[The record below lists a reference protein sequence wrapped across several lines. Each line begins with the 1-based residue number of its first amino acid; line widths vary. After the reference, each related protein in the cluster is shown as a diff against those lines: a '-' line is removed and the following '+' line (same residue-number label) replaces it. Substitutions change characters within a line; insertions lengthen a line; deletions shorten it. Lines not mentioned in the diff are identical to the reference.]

1 MEQVA
6 ARSTSGL
13 PHRMRAAAAL
23 EYPFEPPAPDGSMAE
38 VAPGIG
44 WIRMPM
50 PIPLDHINVYLLRD
64 EDGWVVVDTGLNTSE
79 AKALWEHVVRDR
91 LDGLPIKAVLCTHF
105 HYDHA
110 GLAHWLTERFQ
121 VPLYMTYGEYYMMR
135 SSYLPLPDTPGQTQ
149 TEFLARAG
157 IAANDIEQLHD
168 SLRRD
173 PFLPSSSPPFRRLRD
188 HQVLKIGAR
197 NWRVVIGAGHSPEHA
212 CLYCEEERILISGDQ
227 LLPGISSN
235 VQVTSA
241 EPEGDPLQQWFDSL
255 DRLDALAPDTL
266 ILPSHQRVFRGLR
279 ERVQALRDHHA
290 EQLDQLC
297 DFIQGN
303 GASTTLAAMHTLF
316 PRLRGPVDRF
326 LALGETVAH
335 LSWLRF
341 NQRLRRTLDDQG
353 VYQFEVAGAGAS
365 ASGTPP
371 MGGVKDEQNTGI
383 RCG

>member
-6 ARSTSGL
+6 ARSTAGL
-13 PHRMRAAAAL
+13 PRPARGAAALL
-23 EYPFEPPAPDGSMAE
+23 EYPFEPPPADGSVVD

-64 EDGWVVVDTGLNTSE
+64 DDGWVVVDTGLNTDE
-79 AKALWEHVVRDR
+79 AKALWEHIARTK

-110 GLAHWLTERFQ
+110 GLAHWLTERFN

-135 SSYLPLPDTPGQTQ
+135 AMYVPLPDVPTPAHA
-149 TEFLARAG
+149 EFLKHAG
-157 IAANDIEQLHD
+157 IAAEDIQPLHEA
-168 SLRRD
+168 LRRD
-173 PFLPSSSPPFRRLRD
+173 PFLPTSSPPFRRLHD
-188 HQVLKIGAR
+188 NQLLKIGAR
-197 NWRVVIGAGHSPEHA
+197 TWRVVIGAGHSPEHA
-212 CLYCEEERILISGDQ
+212 CLYCDDEHILISGDQ

-235 VQVTSA
+235 VQVTSN

-279 ERVQALRDHHA
+279 ERVQALREHHA
-290 EQLDQLC
+290 LQLDQLGE
-297 DFIQGN
+297 FLRAHPG
-303 GASTTLAAMHTLF
+303 STTFAAMQTLF
-316 PRLRGPVDRF
+316 PRLRGPVDRY

-341 NQRLRRTLDDQG
+341 NGRAQRTLDEHGVHRFDVSGAEATGAAQDQHN
-353 VYQFEVAGAGAS
+353 
-365 ASGTPP
+365 
-371 MGGVKDEQNTGI
+371 MGI
-383 RCG
+383 RGG

>member
-13 PHRMRAAAAL
+13 PRDRRAAAAL
-23 EYPFEPPAPDGSMAE
+23 EYPFEPPAPDGSMVE

-64 EDGWVVVDTGLNTSE
+64 EDGWIVVDTGLNTAE
-79 AKALWEHVVRDR
+79 AKALWELIAHER

-135 SSYLPLPDTPGQTQ
+135 TSYVPLTDTPAPSHAA
-149 TEFLARAG
+149 FLERAG
-157 IAANDIEQLHD
+157 LTAHDIQAMHD
-168 SLRRD
+168 SLRGD
-173 PFLPSSSPPFRRLRD
+173 PFLPTTSPPFRRLSD
-188 HQVLKIGAR
+188 NQVLCIGAR
-197 NWRVVIGAGHSPEHA
+197 EWRVVIGAGHSPEHA
-212 CLYCEEERILISGDQ
+212 CLYCEDERILISGDQ

-241 EPEGDPLQQWFDSL
+241 EPEGDPLQQWLDSL
-255 DRLDALAPDTL
+255 DRLDTLAPDTL
-266 ILPSHQRVFRGLR
+266 VLPSHQRVFRGLS

-290 EQLDQLC
+290 GQLDQLC
-297 DFIQGN
+297 AFIEGN
-303 GASTTLAAMHTLF
+303 GGSNTLAAMQTLF
-316 PRLRGPVDRF
+316 PRLRGPIDRF

-341 NQRLRRTLDDQG
+341 NRRIRRTLDDAG
-353 VYQFEVAGAGAS
+353 VYQFQVTRPDAPGAAV
-365 ASGTPP
+365 THHT
-371 MGGVKDEQNTGI
+371 KDEQDRGI
-383 RCG
+383 RGG

>member
-13 PHRMRAAAAL
+13 PRRARAAAAL
-23 EYPFEPPAPDGSMAE
+23 EYPFEPPAPDGSMVE

-64 EDGWVVVDTGLNTSE
+64 DDGWVVVDTGLNTAE
-79 AKALWEHVVRDR
+79 ARALWEFVVRER
-91 LDGLPIKAVLCTHF
+91 LEGLPIKAVLCTHF

-110 GLAHWLTERFQ
+110 GLANWLTERFE

-135 SSYLPLPDTPGQTQ
+135 TAYVRLPDTPAPTHVG
-149 TEFLARAG
+149 FLARAG
-157 IAANDIEQLHD
+157 MAAQDIQEMHD

-173 PFLPSSSPPFRRLRD
+173 PFLPSSSPPFRRLQD
-188 HQVLKIGAR
+188 NQVLRIGAR

-212 CLYCEEERILISGDQ
+212 CLYCEKEHILISGDQ

-235 VQVTSA
+235 VQVTSV
-241 EPEGDPLQQWFDSL
+241 EPEGDPLQQWLDSL
-255 DRLDALAPDTL
+255 DRLDTLAPDTL

-290 EQLDQLC
+290 DTLDQLC
-297 DFIQGN
+297 EFIQGN
-303 GASTTLAAMHTLF
+303 GGSTTLAAMHTLF
-316 PRLRGPVDRF
+316 PRLRGPVDQF

-341 NQRLRRTLDDQG
+341 NQRVCRTLDEQG
-353 VYQFEVAGAGAS
+353 VYQFEVAGA
-365 ASGTPP
+365 
-371 MGGVKDEQNTGI
+371 KEEQNTGI

>member
-13 PHRMRAAAAL
+13 PRSARAAPML
-23 EYPFEPPAPDGSMAE
+23 DYPFEAPAADGSVVE

-50 PIPLDHINVYLLRD
+50 PMPLDHINVYLLRD
-64 EDGWVVVDTGLNTSE
+64 DDGWVVVDTGLNTAE
-79 AKALWEHVVRDR
+79 AKGLWERVAGDR

-135 SSYLPLPDTPGQTQ
+135 SAYLPLADALGQAQ
-149 TEFLARAG
+149 ADFLALAG
-157 IAANDIEQLHD
+157 IPVDEIQEMHAV
-168 SLRRD
+168 LRRD
-173 PFLPSSSPPFRRLRD
+173 PFLPPPVLSFRRLQEA
-188 HQVLKIGAR
+188 QVLRIGAR
-197 NWRVVIGAGHSPEHA
+197 RWRVVIGAGHSPEHA
-212 CLYCEEERILISGDQ
+212 CLYCEEERILIAGDQ

-279 ERVQALRDHHA
+279 RRVQALRDHHA
-290 EQLDQLC
+290 EQLDALC
-297 DFIQGN
+297 TFIEGN
-303 GASTTLAAMHTLF
+303 DGSTTLAAMRVLF
-316 PRLRGPVDRF
+316 PRLSGPVDQF

-341 NQRLRRTLDDQG
+341 NRRISRRLDQAG
-353 VYQFEVAGAGAS
+353 VYRFHLAGADA
-365 ASGTPP
+365 AAQPEWTE
-371 MGGVKDEQNTGI
+371 EQETGI
-383 RCG
+383 RCD